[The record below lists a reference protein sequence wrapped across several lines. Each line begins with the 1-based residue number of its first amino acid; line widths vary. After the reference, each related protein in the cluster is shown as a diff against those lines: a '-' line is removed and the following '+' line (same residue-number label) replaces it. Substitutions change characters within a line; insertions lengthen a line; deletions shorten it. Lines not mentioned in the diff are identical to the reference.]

1 MKIIGAV
8 GQNGSGKDEVLKYL
22 KSAYN
27 VPFLST
33 GDVVRG
39 IATKD
44 GVEPTRENLGKIS
57 ARCFEEL
64 GKGCFVKMLADKLK
78 LSNWPVA
85 GITGI
90 RSLDDV
96 TILKNIF
103 GKDFI
108 LFRVFVTDPQ
118 VRFARMVRRAEGRDP
133 VSFEQFSQQEDYEEN
148 LFKISEAEAHADYS
162 LSNDASLAGLHRQID
177 EIVIKNKIIN
187 AQIISGVSCD
197 E

>member
-22 KSAYN
+22 KSTYN

-33 GDVVRG
+33 GDVVRS
-39 IATKD
+39 IAAKE

-57 ARCFEEL
+57 ARYFDEK

-78 LSNWPVA
+78 QSGWPVA

-103 GKDFI
+103 GNDFI
-108 LFRVFVTDPQ
+108 LFRVFVNDPQ

-133 VSFEQFSQQEDYEEN
+133 VSFEQFSQQEEYEEN
-148 LFKISEAEAHADYS
+148 LFKISEAENQADYS
-162 LSNDASLAGLHRQID
+162 LSNDTSLAGLHRQID
-177 EIVIKNKIIN
+177 EIIIKNKIIN
-187 AQIISGVSCD
+187 A
-197 E
+197 

>member
-33 GDVVRG
+33 GDIVRS
-39 IATKD
+39 IAAKE
-44 GVEPTRENLGKIS
+44 GAEPTRENLGKIS
-57 ARCFEEL
+57 SRYFDEF

-78 LSNWPVA
+78 QSGWPVA

-103 GKDFI
+103 GKNFI
-108 LFRVFVTDPQ
+108 LFRVYVTDPQ
-118 VRFARMVRRAEGRDP
+118 LRFARMVKRAEGRDP
-133 VSFEQFSQQEDYEEN
+133 VSYEQFSQQEDYEEK
-148 LFKISEAEAHADYS
+148 LFRISEAENQADYS
-162 LSNDASLAGLHRQID
+162 LSNDTSLADLHRQID
-177 EIVIKNKIIN
+177 EIVSKNGILN
-187 AQIISGVSCD
+187 A
-197 E
+197 